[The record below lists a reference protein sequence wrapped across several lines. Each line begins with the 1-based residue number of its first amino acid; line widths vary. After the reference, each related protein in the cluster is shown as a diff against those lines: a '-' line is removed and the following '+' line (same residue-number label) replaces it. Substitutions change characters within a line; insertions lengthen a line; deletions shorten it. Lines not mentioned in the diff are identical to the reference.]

1 MTRGRSAGELLRLPV
16 RLHGIQLG
24 RPLDAFVAADSDRIL
39 GFELL
44 CGDDATRFLPFAVAR
59 VRHDEIAIESA
70 LTLIDER
77 DVEFYARRS
86 RRLSQ
91 LGFAEP
97 WVDEDGA
104 VHEARSAA

>member
-1 MTRGRSAGELLRLPV
+1 MTRGRSAGELMRLPV

-24 RPLDAFVAADSDRIL
+24 RPLDAFVAPDTDRVL
-39 GFELL
+39 GFEVL
-44 CGDDATRFLPFAVAR
+44 CGDDAKRFLPFAVAR
-59 VRHDEIAIESA
+59 VRPDEIEIESA

-77 DVEFYARRS
+77 DLEFYARRS

-91 LGFAEP
+91 LDFAEP

-104 VHEARSAA
+104 VREARSAA

>member
-1 MTRGRSAGELLRLPV
+1 MTRGLAAGELKGLPV
-16 RLHGIQLG
+16 RLHGIELG
-24 RPLDAFVAADSDRIL
+24 RTLDAFVAPETGRVV
-39 GFELL
+39 GFEVL

-59 VRHDEIAIESA
+59 LGPDEIAIDSA

-77 DVEFYARRS
+77 DLEFYARRS

-91 LGFAEP
+91 LELAEP

-104 VHEARSAA
+104 VRESRSAA

>member
-1 MTRGRSAGELLRLPV
+1 MRRGRPAGELLRLPV

-24 RPLDAFVAADSDRIL
+24 RPLDAFVAADANRVL
-39 GFELL
+39 GFEVL
-44 CGDDATRFLPFAVAR
+44 CGDEATRFLPFAVAR
-59 VRHDEIAIESA
+59 IGDEEISIDSA

-86 RRLSQ
+86 RRLTT

-97 WVDEDGA
+97 WVDEDG
-104 VHEARSAA
+104 VVSEARTAA

>member
-24 RPLDAFVAADSDRIL
+24 RPIDAFVAQESDRVL
-39 GFELL
+39 GFEVL
-44 CGDDATRFLPFAVAR
+44 CGDDAKRFLPFAVAR
-59 VRHDEIAIESA
+59 VRADEIAIESA

-77 DVEFYARRS
+77 DLEFYARRA

-91 LGFAEP
+91 LGLAEP
-97 WVDEDGA
+97 WIDEDGA
-104 VHEARSAA
+104 VHETRSAA